1 MEVLLMIETND
12 KLFILLKELIEESIN
27 KEVHLAMKT
36 DLTKEGMNSLTL
48 IEMIVELEDQLS
60 IEILDDDLTLENFST
75 IESIINLLTEKYGVS
90 TS

>member
-1 MEVLLMIETND
+1 MIETND
-12 KLFILLKELIEESIN
+12 KIYILLKELIEESIN

-90 TS
+90 RS

>member
-1 MEVLLMIETND
+1 METND
-12 KLFILLKELIEESIN
+12 KIYILLKELIEESIN

-90 TS
+90 RS